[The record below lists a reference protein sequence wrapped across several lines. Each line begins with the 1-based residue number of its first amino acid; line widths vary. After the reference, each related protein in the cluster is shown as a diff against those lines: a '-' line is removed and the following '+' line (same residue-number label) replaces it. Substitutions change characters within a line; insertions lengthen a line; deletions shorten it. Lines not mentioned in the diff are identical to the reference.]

1 MVMPAIPGVAGTD
14 YPVYNSVPDTGFDCS
29 QQEFP
34 GIYTDTLADCQVGVR
49 DYTNKYKDTFCQ
61 SFYLCQPNGQ
71 STGFLCPNGTIFN
84 QQYFVC
90 DWWYNLD
97 CAQQQDFYNLN
108 QFIYQDK
115 GEEGTNCKSLFCIDD

>member
-1 MVMPAIPGVAGTD
+1 M
-14 YPVYNSVPDTGFDCS
+14 C
-29 QQEFP
+29 E
-34 GIYTDTLADCQVGVR
+34 
-49 DYTNKYKDTFCQ
+49 
-61 SFYLCQPNGQ
+61 PNGR

-108 QFIYQDK
+108 QFLYQENDDEDYDYGSLGRGGNDSDSLALMIY
-115 GEEGTNCKSLFCIDD
+115 EELNT